1 MNIIL
6 YTHDFEPITVV
17 DLPHWLLEA
26 VERDGAVKV
35 AVKRPITPDFI
46 ERVAVGSVEGPETVT
61 IQARRLRWPDGT
73 IKPIYVT
80 NDEVLALTLKPE
92 WLPGQ
97 RMQVQNFQEAISWLS
112 SHLKRLMRKYNLD
125 GNA

>member
-1 MNIIL
+1 MNIVL

-26 VERDGAVKV
+26 LERDGAIKV
-35 AVKRPITPDFI
+35 AVKRPITPDFV
-46 ERVAVGSVEGPETVT
+46 EKVAVGSVEGPETVT
-61 IQARRLRWPDGT
+61 IEVRRLRWHDGHV
-73 IKPIYVT
+73 KPIYVT
-80 NDEVLALTLKPE
+80 KDEVLALTLKPE

-97 RMQVQNFQEAISWLS
+97 RVQVQNYEAAIGWLS
-112 SHLKRLMRKYNLD
+112 KNLKDQLRKNNLD

>member
-1 MNIIL
+1 MNIVL

-17 DLPHWLLEA
+17 DLPMWLLEA
-26 VERDGAVKV
+26 LEREGSVKV
-35 AVKRPITPDFI
+35 AVKRPITPDFV

-61 IQARRLRWPDGT
+61 IQAKRLRWHDGSV
-73 IKPIYVT
+73 KPIYIT

-97 RMQVQNFQEAISWLS
+97 VLQVQNFQSAIGWLGRE
-112 SHLKRLMRKYNLD
+112 LKHQFRKNNLD
-125 GNA
+125 PNA

>member
-1 MNIIL
+1 VNIIL

-26 VERDGAVKV
+26 VEREGAVKV

-46 ERVAVGSVEGPETVT
+46 EQVAVGSVEGPETVT
-61 IQARRLRWPDGT
+61 IQAKRLQWSDGT
-73 IKPIYVT
+73 VKPIYVT
-80 NDEVLALTLKPE
+80 NDEILALTLKPE

-97 RMQVQNFQEAISWLS
+97 RLQVQNLQAAAEWLGKQ
-112 SHLKRLMRKYNLD
+112 LKRLMRKYNLD
-125 GNA
+125 GGF

>member
-1 MNIIL
+1 MNIVL

-17 DLPHWLLEA
+17 DLPMWLLEA
-26 VERDGAVKV
+26 LERDGAIKV
-35 AVKRPITPDFI
+35 AVKRPITPDFVAK
-46 ERVAVGSVEGPETVT
+46 VAVGSVEGPETVT
-61 IQARRLRWPDGT
+61 IEAKRLRWHDGS

-80 NDEVLALTLKPE
+80 KDEVLALTLKPE

-97 RMQVQNFQEAISWLS
+97 VLQVQNFQSAISWLGKE
-112 SHLKRLMRKYNLD
+112 LKHQLRKNNLD

>member
-73 IKPIYVT
+73 VKPIYVT

-112 SHLKRLMRKYNLD
+112 GHLKRLMRKYNLD

>member
-1 MNIIL
+1 VNIIL

-26 VERDGAVKV
+26 VEREGAVKV

-46 ERVAVGSVEGPETVT
+46 EKVAVGSVEGPETVT

-73 IKPIYVT
+73 VKPIYVT

-97 RMQVQNFQEAISWLS
+97 RMQVQNFQEAIGWLS

>member
-1 MNIIL
+1 VNIIL

-17 DLPHWLLEA
+17 DLPYWLLEA
-26 VERDGAVKV
+26 VEREGAVKV

-46 ERVAVGSVEGPETVT
+46 EKVAVGSVEGPETVT

-73 IKPIYVT
+73 VKPIYVT

-97 RMQVQNFQEAISWLS
+97 RMQVQNFQEAIGWLS

>member
-26 VERDGAVKV
+26 VEREGAVKV

-46 ERVAVGSVEGPETVT
+46 EKVAVGSVEGPETVT

-73 IKPIYVT
+73 VKPIYVT

-97 RMQVQNFQEAISWLS
+97 RMQVQNFQEAIGWLS
-112 SHLKRLMRKYNLD
+112 GHLKRLMRKYNLD

>member
-1 MNIIL
+1 MNIVL

-17 DLPHWLLEA
+17 DLPMWLLEA
-26 VERDGAVKV
+26 LEREGSVKV
-35 AVKRPITPDFI
+35 AVKRPITPDFV

-61 IQARRLRWPDGT
+61 IQAKRLRWHDGSV
-73 IKPIYVT
+73 KPIYVT

-97 RMQVQNFQEAISWLS
+97 VLQVQNFQSAIGWLGRE
-112 SHLKRLMRKYNLD
+112 LKHQFRKNNLD
-125 GNA
+125 PNA

>member
-73 IKPIYVT
+73 VKPIYVT

>member
-73 IKPIYVT
+73 VKPIYVT

-112 SHLKRLMRKYNLD
+112 GHLKRLMRKYNLD
-125 GNA
+125 PNA

>member
-61 IQARRLRWPDGT
+61 IQAKRLRWHDGSV
-73 IKPIYVT
+73 KPIYVT

-92 WLPGQ
+92 WLVGT
-97 RMQVQNFQEAISWLS
+97 W
-112 SHLKRLMRKYNLD
+112 HLARS
-125 GNA
+125 

>member
-1 MNIIL
+1 MNIVL
-6 YTHDFEPITVV
+6 YTQDFEPITVV

-26 VERDGAVKV
+26 VEREGSVKV
-35 AVKRPITPDFI
+35 AVKRPITADFI

-61 IQARRLRWPDGT
+61 IEVKRLRWYDGH

-80 NDEVLALTLKPE
+80 KDEVLALTLKPQ

-97 RMQVQNFQEAISWLS
+97 VLQVQNFQGAIGWLGKELR
-112 SHLKRLMRKYNLD
+112 HQMRKNNLD

>member
-1 MNIIL
+1 MNIVL

-17 DLPHWLLEA
+17 DLPMWLLEA
-26 VERDGAVKV
+26 LERDGAIKV
-35 AVKRPITPDFI
+35 AVKRPITPDFVAK
-46 ERVAVGSVEGPETVT
+46 VAVGSVEGPETVT
-61 IQARRLRWPDGT
+61 IEAKRLRWHDGS

-80 NDEVLALTLKPE
+80 KDEVLALTLKPE

-97 RMQVQNFQEAISWLS
+97 VLQVQNFQSAIGWLS
-112 SHLKRLMRKYNLD
+112 NQLKQLMRKYNLD

>member
-1 MNIIL
+1 MNVIL
-6 YTHDFEPITVV
+6 YTQDFEPITVV

-26 VERDGAVKV
+26 VEREGAVKV

-61 IQARRLRWPDGT
+61 IQAKRMQWNDGT

-97 RMQVQNFQEAISWLS
+97 RMQVQNLQAAAEWLGRQ
-112 SHLKRLMRKYNLD
+112 LKRLMRKYNLD

>member
-1 MNIIL
+1 MNIVL

-17 DLPHWLLEA
+17 DLPMWLLEA
-26 VERDGAVKV
+26 LEREGSVKV
-35 AVKRPITPDFI
+35 AVKRPITPDFV

-61 IQARRLRWPDGT
+61 IQAKRLRWHDGSV
-73 IKPIYVT
+73 KPIYVT

-97 RMQVQNFQEAISWLS
+97 VLQVQNFQSAIGWLGRE
-112 SHLKRLMRKYNLD
+112 LKNQFRKNNLD
-125 GNA
+125 PNA

>member
-1 MNIIL
+1 MNIVL

-17 DLPHWLLEA
+17 DLPMWLLEA
-26 VERDGAVKV
+26 LEREGSVKV
-35 AVKRPITPDFI
+35 AVKRPITPDFV

-61 IQARRLRWPDGT
+61 IQAKRLRWHDGSV
-73 IKPIYVT
+73 KPIYVT

-97 RMQVQNFQEAISWLS
+97 VLQVQNFQGAIGWLGRELQ
-112 SHLKRLMRKYNLD
+112 HQFRKHNLD
-125 GNA
+125 PHA